1 LDLEPGR
8 EPCRGW
14 KHNVIHDVSEE
25 RIVSLNTVLALGAGM
40 FSAALA
46 VAAACRKQRSVASW
60 CFSLGMLI
68 FALESLFSAIGN
80 DSLLPQK
87 AAFWET
93 LSLVA
98 KSFLP
103 GVWLIFSLTYSRA
116 NYRDFLVRSRWLVI
130 GAFLIPLLSFT
141 ELYSSFFYVVAYD
154 SPAHGWGLRF
164 NEPAKILNVLI
175 LIATVLILANI
186 ERTFR
191 AAVGTMRWRI
201 KFLVVGLGVIFGA
214 SIYTRSQALLFSD
227 YSPSQL
233 AVETAAL
240 LIGCTLIAVAY
251 VRSGLGEI
259 DVYPS
264 RSVLHTSVTVLLTGV
279 YLFVIGV
286 LSQIIAHFGGAASF
300 QIAAFVVLLGM
311 AILAVL
317 LLSDRARQS
326 VQLFVSRH
334 FKRPQYDFRQIW
346 ARFTRSLSVALDE
359 TALSTTA
366 SRLISE
372 TFGALSVSI
381 WLFDQQR
388 QRLVRKSSTSDRDQE
403 HGKLNGSILA
413 KGLDSAELIKQSRPF
428 DLGGAKQKW
437 ARDLMER
444 SGGQF
449 RTGGSP
455 VCVPLIGGERWLGI
469 IVLADRVRGLGYS
482 AEEMDLLKCIGDQV
496 AVSLL
501 KLRLTEEIMERKEL
515 EAFQTMSAFLIH
527 DLKNAASTLGLM
539 LENLPAHYD
548 NPAFRDDAFRGIGSA
563 ASRIN
568 QLISR
573 MNALRHELRLK
584 PAELDLN
591 LVVTETLANL
601 NGALGTKLVT
611 KFDRVPRILADRD
624 QLQSVFTNLVLNAR
638 DAAGAD
644 GRITVET
651 AQQGEWVALS
661 VSDNGCGMTEQF
673 IKNSLFRPFR
683 STKKEGLGIGM
694 FQSKTIVE
702 AHHGKIHVESE
713 LGVGTKFRVI
723 LPLKCQI
730 A

>member
-1 LDLEPGR
+1 
-8 EPCRGW
+8 
-14 KHNVIHDVSEE
+14 
-25 RIVSLNTVLALGAGM
+25 VSLNTVLALGAGM
-40 FSAALA
+40 FSAGL
-46 VAAACRKQRSVASW
+46 AAAAVCRKQRSVASW

-68 FALESLFSAIGN
+68 FALESLFGAIGN
-80 DSLLPQK
+80 DSPLPQK

-93 LSLVA
+93 LSLIA

-130 GAFLIPLLSFT
+130 GAFLIPLLSLAA
-141 ELYSSFFYVVAYD
+141 LYSSFFYVVVYEP
-154 SPAHGWGLRF
+154 PAHGWELRF

-175 LIATVLILANI
+175 LISTVLILANI

-201 KFLVVGLGVIFGA
+201 KFLVLGLGVVFGA

-264 RSVLHTSVTVLLTGV
+264 RSVLRTSVTVLLTSV

-286 LSQIIAHFGGAASF
+286 LAQIIAHFGGAASF
-300 QIAAFVVLLGM
+300 PIAAFVVLLGM
-311 AILAVL
+311 ATLAVL

-359 TALSTTA
+359 TALGTIA

-372 TFGALSVSI
+372 TFGALSVST
-381 WLFDQQR
+381 WLLDQQR
-388 QRLVRKSSTSDRDQE
+388 ERLVRTSSTSDRDQG
-403 HGKLNGSILA
+403 HNDVNGSILA
-413 KGLDSAELIKQSRPF
+413 KELDSELSRPF
-428 DLGGAKQKW
+428 DLGRAKEKW
-437 ARDLMER
+437 ARDLMAKSAGQFR
-444 SGGQF
+444 SGG
-449 RTGGSP
+449 SP
-455 VCVPLIGGERWLGI
+455 ICVPLVGGEHWLGA

-482 AEEMDLLKCIGDQV
+482 PEEIDLLKCIGDQV
-496 AVSLL
+496 AASLL
-501 KLRLTEEIMERKEL
+501 NLRLAEEIMGKKEL

-539 LENLPAHYD
+539 LENLPAHFD
-548 NPAFRDDAFRGIGSA
+548 NPAFREDAFRGIGSA
-563 ASRIN
+563 ADRIN
-568 QLISR
+568 RLISR

-611 KFDRVPRILADRD
+611 KFDRIPRIVADRE

-638 DAAGAD
+638 DAVGAN
-644 GRITVET
+644 GRIMVET
-651 AQQGEWVALS
+651 AQQGEWVAFS

-702 AHHGKIHVESE
+702 AHRGRIHVESE

-723 LPLKCQI
+723 LPLKCQT